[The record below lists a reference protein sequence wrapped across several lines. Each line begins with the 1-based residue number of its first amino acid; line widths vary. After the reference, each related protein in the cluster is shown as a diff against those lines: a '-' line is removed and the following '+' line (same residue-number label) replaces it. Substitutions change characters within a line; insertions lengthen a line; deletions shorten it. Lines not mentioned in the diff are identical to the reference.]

1 MKPELRAKIIAFNRK
16 RAEEGEKAT
25 NMDIIVGKLLALP
38 PGQIKKVLD
47 EEALAVLAKYGYKEE
62 STDNISWW

>member
-25 NMDIIVGKLLALP
+25 DMDIIVGKLLALP

-47 EEALAVLAKYGYKEE
+47 EEALAVLAKYGY
-62 STDNISWW
+62 TDEGG

>member
-1 MKPELRAKIIAFNRK
+1 MKPELRAKILAFSKK

-25 NMDIIVGKLLALP
+25 DMDIIVGKLLALP

-47 EEALAVLAKYGYKEE
+47 DEALAVLEKYGY
-62 STDNISWW
+62 TDEGS

>member
-1 MKPELRAKIIAFNRK
+1 MKPELRAKIIAFNKK

-25 NMDIIVGKLLALP
+25 DMDIIVGKLLALP

-47 EEALAVLAKYGYKEE
+47 DEVLAVLEKYGY
-62 STDNISWW
+62 TDEGS

>member
-1 MKPELRAKIIAFNRK
+1 MKPELRAKILAFNKK

-25 NMDIIVGKLLALP
+25 DMDIIVGKLLALP

-47 EEALAVLAKYGYKEE
+47 DEALAVLEKYGY
-62 STDNISWW
+62 TD

>member
-1 MKPELRAKIIAFNRK
+1 MKPELRAKILAFNKK

-25 NMDIIVGKLLALP
+25 DMDIIVGKLLALP

-47 EEALAVLAKYGYKEE
+47 DETLAVLEKYGY
-62 STDNISWW
+62 TDEGS

>member
-1 MKPELRAKIIAFNRK
+1 MKPELRAKIIAFNKK

-25 NMDIIVGKLLALP
+25 DMDIIVGKLMALP

-47 EEALAVLAKYGYKEE
+47 DEVLAVLEKYGY
-62 STDNISWW
+62 TDEGS

>member
-1 MKPELRAKIIAFNRK
+1 MKPELRAKILAFNKK

-25 NMDIIVGKLLALP
+25 DMDIIVGKLLALP

-47 EEALAVLAKYGYKEE
+47 DEALAVLEKYGY
-62 STDNISWW
+62 TDERS